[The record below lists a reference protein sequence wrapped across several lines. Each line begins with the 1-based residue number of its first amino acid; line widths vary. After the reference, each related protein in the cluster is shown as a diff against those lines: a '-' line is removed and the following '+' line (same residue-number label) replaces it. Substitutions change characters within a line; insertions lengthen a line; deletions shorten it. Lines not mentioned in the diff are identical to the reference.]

1 MIGELQD
8 RAHHSVEVG
17 PDILAERAV
26 WVEFEFFELYTPR
39 DGEIL
44 LADDALGFGN

>member
-1 MIGELQD
+1 MMGELQD

-17 PDILAERAV
+17 SDILADRAL
-26 WVEFEFFELYTPR
+26 WVEFELLEFYTTR